1 MTATTI
7 TAIIILALL
16 LCFWKH
22 IAALLL
28 DLHADYRIWKAL
40 TADGLEHRSFVRYL
54 WEECL

>member
-1 MTATTI
+1 MSATTI
-7 TAIIILALL
+7 TAIIILTLL

-28 DLHADYRIWKAL
+28 DLHADYRTWKAL
-40 TADGLEHRSFVRYL
+40 TADDLEHRSLLRYL

>member
-1 MTATTI
+1 MKTI
-7 TAIIILALL
+7 IAVLALILL
-16 LCFWKH
+16 LCFWKR

-40 TADGLEHRSFVRYL
+40 TADGLEHRSLLRYL

>member
-1 MTATTI
+1 MTAITT
-7 TAIIILALL
+7 TAIIALTLL

-40 TADGLEHRSFVRYL
+40 NTDSLEHRSLLRYL